1 MLRKCYVANVF
12 YLEHSNQEARLISH
26 TSTMSS
32 CRVDH
37 YVIITMTLA
46 AMMRNALCAIIVQL
60 KVFAATWRKWVLE
73 LNVAMNG
80 SGK

>member
-1 MLRKCYVANVF
+1 MGFEAELDVTLCSENVMLQMFFLPETFEPGV
-12 YLEHSNQEARLISH
+12 RLISH

-60 KVFAATWRKWVLE
+60 KVFAATWQK
-73 LNVAMNG
+73 
-80 SGK
+80 